1 MKTFCIWVWI
11 TLVSASSLFADDV
24 EIQSTISNQLEAF
37 RQDDFGKAFSYASPT
52 IQGVFGTSERFEQM
66 VRTGFPMVHRNADV
80 KFLNLQQAE
89 GTLRQHVQILDIRGV
104 YFVLEYIMIQI
115 DEEWR
120 IDGVRILRADEV
132 SA

>member
-11 TLVSASSLFADDV
+11 TLMSASSLFADDV